1 MTTSPSTDGMIGEL
15 LATSLRAHG
24 AVGLVTAAGVRD
36 AAELMA
42 MGFPVWARAVNPQGT
57 TKTKPGS
64 VNVPIVCGGQLVHPG
79 DAIVADD
86 DGVVV
91 VPRSRCGAV
100 LEAGRTRMG
109 DEEAKRAKFA
119 AGELGLD
126 MYGLR
131 AVLDDVGVTY
141 VDGAP

>member
-1 MTTSPSTDGMIGEL
+1 
-15 LATSLRAHG
+15 
-24 AVGLVTAAGVRD
+24 
-36 AAELMA
+36 

-57 TKTKPGS
+57 TKIKPGS
-64 VNVPIVCGGQLVHPG
+64 MNVPVVCGGQLVHPG

-91 VPRSRCGAV
+91 VPRSRCVEV

-109 DEEAKRAKFA
+109 DEEVKRAKLA

-131 AVLDDVGVTY
+131 SLLADLGVRY
-141 VDGAP
+141 VDGDP